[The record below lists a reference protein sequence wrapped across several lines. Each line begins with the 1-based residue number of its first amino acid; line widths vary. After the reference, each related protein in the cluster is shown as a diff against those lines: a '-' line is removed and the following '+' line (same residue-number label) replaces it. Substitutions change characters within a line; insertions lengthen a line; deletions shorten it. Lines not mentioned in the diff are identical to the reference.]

1 MKVAIRK
8 HYRDFLF
15 IVGIVLLSAAVGG
28 YILSNQRFHLP
39 KWVPVL
45 GSDFVTYKA
54 ELATSQSVTP
64 GQGQTVQVAG
74 VDVGEL
80 SKVELVDG
88 RAVVTMSL
96 RRKYTPIYKNAT
108 ALLRP
113 KTGLNDMIL
122 ELTPGDRKAGKAP
135 LGWTIPVAQTQANV
149 NFDEVLSSLDGDT
162 RDYLQLLIAA
172 GGQGV
177 GGEGR
182 NLSKALKRI
191 EPTSKYLAKLN
202 GALAVRDAYIRR
214 SFHNFRLLAVALG
227 A

>member
-15 IVGIVLLSAAVGG
+15 IVGIVLLSAGVGG

-39 KWVPVL
+39 RWVPVL
-45 GSDFVTYKA
+45 GSDFVSYKA
-54 ELATSQSVTP
+54 ELASSQSVTP

-80 SKVELVDG
+80 SKVELVNG
-88 RAVVTMSL
+88 RAVVTMRL
-96 RRKYTPIYKNAT
+96 RRKYTPIYKNAS

-122 ELTPGDRKAGKAP
+122 ELTPGDEKAGKAP

-149 NFDEVLSSLDGDT
+149 NFDELLSSLDGDT

-172 GGQGV
+172 GGQGLD
-177 GGEGR
+177 GEGE
-182 NLSKALKRI
+182 N
-191 EPTSKYLAKLN
+191 
-202 GALAVRDAYIRR
+202 
-214 SFHNFRLLAVALG
+214 
-227 A
+227 